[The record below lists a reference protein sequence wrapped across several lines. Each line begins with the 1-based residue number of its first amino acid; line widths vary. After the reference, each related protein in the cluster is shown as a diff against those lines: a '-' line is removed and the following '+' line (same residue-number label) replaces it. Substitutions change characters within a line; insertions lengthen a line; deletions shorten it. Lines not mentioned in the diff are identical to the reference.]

1 MEENICSDP
10 EMPTTP
16 SVTIDRLSSK
26 KVLSFKLSATFLISV
41 SEFSFLFLF
50 YSTFWTQN

>member
-1 MEENICSDP
+1 MEENIGSDP

-26 KVLSFKLSATFLISV
+26 KVLSFKLSATFLISI